1 MEFRKDD
8 TKNSQRK
15 VLILHKLS
23 NRESDKDNINSE
35 IDSYFNSTKK
45 YLDPSSKL
53 IIGKRIQ
60 FKDFGQINLV
70 QKPSISPKRLMGK
83 RYGKS
88 PTMTPSDSL
97 VRSSIL
103 NIMDDGTSPSSLT
116 NNVEI
121 IDNKKLK
128 GIFDSFKEFSSKNS
142 ELSHSNSKSQVRL
155 FTEPNNLPEPI
166 RSKLLF
172 QNKNLEIKELSD
184 KKVSK
189 LSKHLA
195 NKINKS
201 EDDLLMNRVDF
212 FRFKKEILNN
222 IENSKPLDNKY
233 GKYKWNISLRR
244 PEKFRGVREAYVNI
258 RTDNNPFWAIVKER
272 YPKDKEVTIKPGSKI
287 NTKDYKEFLRNPY
300 LSSTSDTSIK
310 AIENMDNLD
319 IKGED
324 LYELEYQGAMSSKNN
339 KILHKVFFDNGKA
352 IFEKDINDLFGNK
365 MIYKNYSEKKELVI

>member
-1 MEFRKDD
+1 MEFRKDVN
-8 TKNSQRK
+8 KNPQRK

-23 NRESDKDNINSE
+23 NKESDKDNINSE

-45 YLDPSSKL
+45 YLEPSSKL

-60 FKDFGQINLV
+60 FKDFGQINLI
-70 QKPSISPKRLMGK
+70 QKTNVSPKRMLGK
-83 RYGKS
+83 RFGKS

-97 VRSSIL
+97 LKSGIL
-103 NIMDDGTSPSSLT
+103 NIMDDATSPSSLT

-142 ELSHSNSKSQVRL
+142 DVNNSNSKSQVRL

-166 RSKLLF
+166 KSKLLF

-195 NKINKS
+195 NKTNKR

-310 AIENMDNLD
+310 AIENIDNLD

-352 IFEKDINDLFGNK
+352 IFVNVINDLFGNK